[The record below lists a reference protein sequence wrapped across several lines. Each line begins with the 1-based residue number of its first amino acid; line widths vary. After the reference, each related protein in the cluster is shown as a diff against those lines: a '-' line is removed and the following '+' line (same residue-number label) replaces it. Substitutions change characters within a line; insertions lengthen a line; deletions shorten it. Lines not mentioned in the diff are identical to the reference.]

1 MEKKE
6 ARSCDFSVLLASNL
20 EYNPFICIRTNKVT
34 VLALVCL
41 I

>member
-6 ARSCDFSVLLASNL
+6 ARSCDLSVLLASNL
-20 EYNPFICIRTNKVT
+20 PFICIRTT